1 MKDETRL
8 QMIAAGLDVAL
19 AMAADLQELLDNGTD
34 SIELGLINNI
44 ICGLTTTSKIAHQEV

>member
-1 MKDETRL
+1 MTHETRL

-19 AMAADLQELLDNGTD
+19 AMAADLQSQLDDGTD

-44 ICGLTTTSKIAHQEV
+44 ISGLTTTLKIAAQEV